1 MVRHAQATSAS
12 VAVTVLRDH
21 LRAVIEDDG
30 RGFDPNQ
37 RPDGHLGIRGMEE
50 RADLVGGSVRVIS
63 VPGQGTTV
71 VLEVPLG

>member
-1 MVRHAQATSAS
+1 VRHAQATSAS
-12 VAVTVLRDH
+12 VVVTVSGGR

-30 RGFDPNQ
+30 QGFDPDH

-50 RADLVGGSVRVIS
+50 RAELVGGRVRVIS
-63 VPGQGTTV
+63 VPSQGTTV